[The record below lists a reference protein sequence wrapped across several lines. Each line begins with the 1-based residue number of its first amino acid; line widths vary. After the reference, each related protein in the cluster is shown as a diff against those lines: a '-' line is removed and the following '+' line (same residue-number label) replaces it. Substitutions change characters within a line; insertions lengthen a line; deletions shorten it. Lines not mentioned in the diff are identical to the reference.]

1 MEDREQTD
9 YGKTYDLIENWAGHI
24 DQFLPLED
32 RHLSEEF
39 EKVVNEMKE
48 WLES

>member
-1 MEDREQTD
+1 MENEELTF
-9 YGKTYDLIENWAGHI
+9 YGRTVELIESWADHI

-39 EKVVNEMKE
+39 EKVVNEMRE